1 MTKLMTIGEL
11 HGILISCAGG
21 AETAASHAEIAD
33 ASLDDLGYDSL
44 ALIETAT
51 RLKVDHGVV
60 IPDEHL
66 SDVSTLG
73 ELLGLVNERIAGTG
87 HGSRSADAPQ
97 GEELTNP
104 ASAPSLYERLGGA
117 NGIARVMDVLV
128 ERLFDNV
135 SANQNADVVKMHDKV
150 SRAGFKF
157 MVTAWSVEE
166 TGGPKIYPG
175 KDMWAAHANMVA
187 TERDWDVVA
196 LEIAATLSFCGVPEQ
211 ESKEYMAII
220 DSYRDMVLDA
230 ASEERQRAVAQ
241 GA

>member
-1 MTKLMTIGEL
+1 MTKSMTIGEL
-11 HGILISCAGG
+11 HGILVACAGG
-21 AETAASHAEIAD
+21 AETAARHGEIAE

-44 ALIETAT
+44 ALIETAA

-60 IPDEHL
+60 IPDERIT
-66 SDVSTLG
+66 DVGTLG
-73 ELLGLVNERIAGTG
+73 ELLRLVNEQVAGAG
-87 HGSRSADAPQ
+87 HGSRSTDAPE
-97 GEELTNP
+97 GEAP
-104 ASAPSLYERLGGA
+104 ANSTPGPSLYERLGGA
-117 NGIARVMDVLV
+117 NGIAAVIDVLV

-157 MVTAWSVEE
+157 MITAWSVQE

-230 ASEERQRAVAQ
+230 ASEERQRAVARN
-241 GA
+241 A